1 MELQFH
7 PDQPVTL
14 TILNSDPSKATS
26 VVSRIASISG
36 RRVRVVCDVAVP
48 PATPVQLEWDGNV
61 ILADVRGRQQPD
73 NLLLLDVHHVLA
85 AGEVRQMRDLW
96 T

>member
-14 TILNSDPSKATS
+14 TILNADSSKATAA
-26 VVSRIASISG
+26 VSRIVSISG
-36 RRVRVVCDVAVP
+36 RRVRVSCDISVP
-48 PATPVQLEWDGNV
+48 SATPVQLEWAGNV

-85 AGEVRQMRDLW
+85 AGEMRQMRELW

>member
-14 TILNSDPSKATS
+14 TILNADPSKTMS
-26 VVSRIASISG
+26 VVSRIVSISG
-36 RRVRVVCDVAVP
+36 RRVRVSCDISVP
-48 PATPVQLEWDGNV
+48 SDTPVQLEWAGNV
-61 ILADVRGRQQPD
+61 ILADVRGQQPD

-85 AGEVRQMRDLW
+85 AGEVRQMRELW